1 MFEGKKQVLFWFGL
15 IILALASII
24 LFGNLWPIVFDASD
38 IYWMFRNSFPIIV
51 GAVVLYI
58 LKGYSYPEIE
68 LYCIVASEL
77 SSKDIAV
84 PELPLNVIVEFLT
97 TGFEF
102 CIKSNPISLNV
113 QLESNPPA

>member
-51 GAVVLYI
+51 GAVIFIFIGLYMM
-58 LKGYSYPEIE
+58 
-68 LYCIVASEL
+68 
-77 SSKDIAV
+77 
-84 PELPLNVIVEFLT
+84 
-97 TGFEF
+97 
-102 CIKSNPISLNV
+102 KSGVKKP
-113 QLESNPPA
+113 